1 MFAKATSLIALSLAI
16 PTLASPHIHRETLS
30 EAASNAKHLIH
41 TISTGTMAS
50 VFPSEGDNAGRPFA
64 MMEYHAPCHPD
75 PSLTFVLMPISLSTR
90 NILKNDNHYATYTV
104 QMPSEGVRSP
114 MSRGRV
120 AFIGVGLD
128 AVGNLVGGKR
138 ANSRILLYY
147 LKFLNRKQESS
158 RNATHHSIPMRNG
171 GHQTS
176 RMDLISLNGQ
186 DSIFRTSTMLGVS
199 ASELFGKWRM

>member
-1 MFAKATSLIALSLAI
+1 
-16 PTLASPHIHRETLS
+16 
-30 EAASNAKHLIH
+30 
-41 TISTGTMAS
+41 MAS

-120 AFIGVGLD
+120 AFIGVCPD
-128 AVGNLVGGKR
+128 
-138 ANSRILLYY
+138 
-147 LKFLNRKQESS
+147 
-158 RNATHHSIPMRNG
+158 
-171 GHQTS
+171 
-176 RMDLISLNGQ
+176 ISL
-186 DSIFRTSTMLGVS
+186 MLY
-199 ASELFGKWRM
+199 

>member
-1 MFAKATSLIALSLAI
+1 MFARATSLLALSLAI
-16 PTLASPHIHRETLS
+16 PTIASPHVHRETLS

-128 AVGNLVGGKR
+128 PVGTLVGGKH
-138 ANSRILLYY
+138 ANGRISLYY
-147 LKFLNRKQESS
+147 LTSRKRKQESS
-158 RNATHHSIPMRNG
+158 RNATHPIIPMRNG
-171 GHQTS
+171 GPRTW

-186 DSIFRTSTMLGVS
+186 DSIFRISTMLEGS
-199 ASELFGKWRM
+199 ASESFHEWIV

>member
-1 MFAKATSLIALSLAI
+1 MLAKATSLIALALASPAI
-16 PTLASPHIHRETLS
+16 ASPHIHRETLF

-64 MMEYHAPCHPD
+64 MMEYHAPCHTD

-120 AFIGVGLD
+120 AFIGVSLNRVSD
-128 AVGNLVGGKR
+128 LVSGRHADG
-138 ANSRILLYY
+138 RISLYY
-147 LKFLNRKQESS
+147 LTSRKRKQKIS
-158 RNATHHSIPMRNG
+158 RNVIHHTTPMLNG
-171 GHQTS
+171 GHQ
-176 RMDLISLNGQ
+176 M
-186 DSIFRTSTMLGVS
+186 
-199 ASELFGKWRM
+199 

>member
-1 MFAKATSLIALSLAI
+1 MLPKATSLIALSLAI
-16 PTLASPHIHRETLS
+16 PTIASPHVHRETLS

-120 AFIGVGLD
+120 AFIGVSLHR
-128 AVGNLVGGKR
+128 ASHLFGGKHT
-138 ANSRILLYY
+138 NGRISLYY
-147 LKFLNRKQESS
+147 LISPKKKQ
-158 RNATHHSIPMRNG
+158 NG
-171 GHQTS
+171 S
-176 RMDLISLNGQ
+176 RMLHILPSRCEMVDT
-186 DSIFRTSTMLGVS
+186 RC
-199 ASELFGKWRM
+199 

>member
-1 MFAKATSLIALSLAI
+1 MLSQGLVQAIALAASLMNAV
-16 PTLASPHIHRETLS
+16 ASPSPYHRETLA
-30 EAASNAKHLIH
+30 EAASNAKHLVH
-41 TISTGTMAS
+41 SISTGTMAS

-120 AFIGVGLD
+120 AFIGVSPIHYIY
-128 AVGNLVGGKR
+128 GK
-138 ANSRILLYY
+138 N
-147 LKFLNRKQESS
+147 
-158 RNATHHSIPMRNG
+158 
-171 GHQTS
+171 
-176 RMDLISLNGQ
+176 D
-186 DSIFRTSTMLGVS
+186 
-199 ASELFGKWRM
+199 

>member
-1 MFAKATSLIALSLAI
+1 MFAKATSLITLAFAI
-16 PTLASPHIHRETLS
+16 PTLASPHIHRETLY

-64 MMEYHAPCHPD
+64 MMEYHAPCHSD

-120 AFIGVGLD
+120 AFIGVGLLRCLRD
-128 AVGNLVGGKR
+128 VLMVE
-138 ANSRILLYY
+138 Y
-147 LKFLNRKQESS
+147 
-158 RNATHHSIPMRNG
+158 HH
-171 GHQTS
+171 T
-176 RMDLISLNGQ
+176 
-186 DSIFRTSTMLGVS
+186 T
-199 ASELFGKWRM
+199 

>member
-1 MFAKATSLIALSLAI
+1 MLAKTTSLIALA
-16 PTLASPHIHRETLS
+16 LASPAIASPHFHRETLS
-30 EAASNAKHLIH
+30 EAASSAKHLIH
-41 TISTGTMAS
+41 SISTGTMAS

-120 AFIGVGLD
+120 AFIGVSLNRVSDLLSG
-128 AVGNLVGGKR
+128 R
-138 ANSRILLYY
+138 HANVRISLYY
-147 LKFLNRKQESS
+147 L
-158 RNATHHSIPMRNG
+158 
-171 GHQTS
+171 TS
-176 RMDLISLNGQ
+176 RKRKRKI
-186 DSIFRTSTMLGVS
+186 
-199 ASELFGKWRM
+199 

>member
-1 MFAKATSLIALSLAI
+1 MFAKATSLIALALAI
-16 PTLASPHIHRETLS
+16 PTIASPHVHRETLS

-120 AFIGVGLD
+120 AFIGVGLNRTSD
-128 AVGNLVGGKR
+128 LVGGKH
-138 ANSRILLYY
+138 AYSRISLYY
-147 LKFLNRKQESS
+147 LKSLKRKQESS
-158 RNATHHSIPMRNG
+158 RDVTHPIIPMRNG
-171 GHQTS
+171 G
-176 RMDLISLNGQ
+176 RPM
-186 DSIFRTSTMLGVS
+186 
-199 ASELFGKWRM
+199 

>member
-1 MFAKATSLIALSLAI
+1 MLPKATSLIALSLAI
-16 PTLASPHIHRETLS
+16 PTIASPHVHRETLS

-120 AFIGVGLD
+120 AFIGVSLD
-128 AVGNLVGGKR
+128 PACDLAH
-138 ANSRILLYY
+138 ANYAHDRISPYY
-147 LKFLNRKQESS
+147 LISPNKKQESS
-158 RNATHHSIPMRNG
+158 KNATHPITPTRNG
-171 GHQTS
+171 GHQ
-176 RMDLISLNGQ
+176 M
-186 DSIFRTSTMLGVS
+186 
-199 ASELFGKWRM
+199 

>member
-1 MFAKATSLIALSLAI
+1 MLPQSSLIALLAFTI
-16 PTLASPHIHRETLS
+16 GSQLASATPYPIAPAHRETLL
-30 EAASNAKHLIH
+30 EAASNAKHLVH

-50 VFPSEGDNAGRPFA
+50 VFPLEGDNAGRPFA

-120 AFIGVGLD
+120 AFIGVCPL
-128 AVGNLVGGKR
+128 
-138 ANSRILLYY
+138 S
-147 LKFLNRKQESS
+147 FTSS
-158 RNATHHSIPMRNG
+158 
-171 GHQTS
+171 Q
-176 RMDLISLNGQ
+176 
-186 DSIFRTSTMLGVS
+186 
-199 ASELFGKWRM
+199 

>member
-1 MFAKATSLIALSLAI
+1 MFAKTTSLIALTLALPSI
-16 PTLASPHIHRETLS
+16 ASPHIHRETLT

-64 MMEYHAPCHPD
+64 MMEYHAPCHPN

-120 AFIGVGLD
+120 AFIGVSLD
-128 AVGNLVGGKR
+128 PAGDLDS
-138 ANSRILLYY
+138 ANHANGRISLYY
-147 LKFLNRKQESS
+147 LISPKRKQKS
-158 RNATHHSIPMRNG
+158 
-171 GHQTS
+171 
-176 RMDLISLNGQ
+176 
-186 DSIFRTSTMLGVS
+186 
-199 ASELFGKWRM
+199 

>member
-1 MFAKATSLIALSLAI
+1 MFTQITTLIAALALPLSTIA
-16 PTLASPHIHRETLS
+16 TLH

-41 TISTGTMAS
+41 TMSTGTMAS

-90 NILKNDNHYATYTV
+90 NILRNDNHYATYTV

-120 AFIGVGLD
+120 AFIGVSPISHPGCHTLQ
-128 AVGNLVGGKR
+128 GKV
-138 ANSRILLYY
+138 
-147 LKFLNRKQESS
+147 
-158 RNATHHSIPMRNG
+158 
-171 GHQTS
+171 
-176 RMDLISLNGQ
+176 LI
-186 DSIFRTSTMLGVS
+186 R
-199 ASELFGKWRM
+199 

>member
-1 MFAKATSLIALSLAI
+1 MIGLPTYLAAIALAAGITVNANPQPLR
-16 PTLASPHIHRETLS
+16 RETLQ

-90 NILKNDNHYATYTV
+90 NILRNDNHYATYTV
-104 QMPSEGVRSP
+104 QMPAEGVRSP

-120 AFIGVGLD
+120 AFIGVSLS
-128 AVGNLVGGKR
+128 VYR
-138 ANSRILLYY
+138 AA
-147 LKFLNRKQESS
+147 KV
-158 RNATHHSIPMRNG
+158 
-171 GHQTS
+171 
-176 RMDLISLNGQ
+176 
-186 DSIFRTSTMLGVS
+186 MLM
-199 ASELFGKWRM
+199 L